1 MTNKT
6 EPPLPLRAILWY
18 LIVEPLKPPD
28 RTEGGIYLAD
38 DAKEA
43 EEIMITVGKIVAL
56 GSLCFTGRTM
66 SGLCLA
72 DETDKPKLGDYV
84 LYQRYTGQK
93 LKFRDG
99 RTVILMQDHEL
110 LAKVDDPSNLRYH
123 I

>member
-18 LIVEPLKPPD
+18 VMIEPVEPPEE
-28 RTEGGIYLAD
+28 TSGGIVIASS
-38 DAKEA
+38 AREA
-43 EEIMITVGKIVAL
+43 EEIMITVGKIVQL
-56 GSLCFTGRTM
+56 GSLCFTGRTS

-72 DETDKPKLGDYV
+72 DETDKPKVGDYV
-84 LYQRYTGQK
+84 LYQRYTGQRI
-93 LKFRDG
+93 KFRDG
-99 RTVILMQDHEL
+99 RQVLLLQDHEL